1 MIRLKQT
8 STLFVI
14 NKWLLKLFFTA
25 FFVLPHFHSDAQFI
39 RLQLELE
46 DEVTLEAS
54 RPFQFGSIP
63 VNYGWVQI
71 GMNDELA
78 GRIVLRTME
87 NINLLVSV
95 NAPEQLIKDQNN
107 VMPLDIR
114 AAYYNSIP
122 ERNPNPIEFEGA
134 TARFQ
139 VNDSGKLVE
148 QMDRR
153 RERLESTI
161 YIYGSVFAGRIEP
174 GVYRGTVI
182 VRIEYE

>member
-1 MIRLKQT
+1 MF
-8 STLFVI
+8 S
-14 NKWLLKLFFTA
+14 NKWLFKLCLTA
-25 FFVLPHFHSDAQFI
+25 IFIFPQLSVEAQFI

-46 DEVTLEAS
+46 DEVTLESS

-63 VNYGWVQI
+63 VNYGWVHI

-95 NAPEQLIKDQNN
+95 IAPEQLIKDQNN
-107 VMPLDIR
+107 TMPLDIK

-122 ERNPNPIEFEGA
+122 ARNPNPVEFEGS

-161 YIYGSVFAGRIEP
+161 FIYGSVFAGRIEP
-174 GVYRGTVI
+174 GVYSGTIV